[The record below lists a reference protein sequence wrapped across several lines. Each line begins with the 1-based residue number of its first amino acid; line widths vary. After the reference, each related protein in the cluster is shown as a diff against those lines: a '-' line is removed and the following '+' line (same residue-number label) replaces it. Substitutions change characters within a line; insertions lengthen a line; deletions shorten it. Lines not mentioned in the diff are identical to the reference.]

1 LTDASGFDEAPEDFQ
16 NRRYNYGPASYDRR
30 HVFVAT
36 YTYSFPRWRRWGRVA
51 DAALSLWEA
60 SGITRFQSGNQFTV
74 TGNTAIGTRR
84 ADYIGGEIELPG
96 GERTVDR
103 WFNTEAFAV
112 APESRL
118 GTAGVRNV
126 LGPGLQLWDLS
137 LRKRF
142 ALTERWRLQF
152 QADFFN
158 LFNKAN
164 FLNVATTITG
174 AEYGTITSAAPGR
187 NIQLALRLTF

>member
-1 LTDASGFDEAPEDFQ
+1 LT
-16 NRRYNYGPASYDRR
+16 N
-30 HVFVAT
+30 
-36 YTYSFPRWRRWGRVA
+36 WGRLA
-51 DAALSLWEA
+51 EAALSSWEA

-84 ADYIGGEIELPG
+84 ADYLGGEIELPG
-96 GERTVDR
+96 DQRTVNR
-103 WFNTEAFAV
+103 WFNTEAFAA

-118 GTAGVRNV
+118 GTAGVRTV
-126 LGPGLQLWDLS
+126 KGPGLQLWDLS
-137 LRKRF
+137 LRKRL
-142 ALTERWRLQF
+142 AETERWRLQF

-164 FLNVATTITG
+164 FLNVATTVTSADFG
-174 AEYGTITSAAPGR
+174 SITSAAPGR

>member
-1 LTDASGFDEAPEDFQ
+1 
-16 NRRYNYGPASYDRR
+16 
-30 HVFVAT
+30 FVTT
-36 YTYSFPRWRRWGRVA
+36 YTYRFPRLNNWGRIA

-74 TGNTAIGTRR
+74 TGNAAIGTRR
-84 ADYIGGEIELPG
+84 ADYTSGQIELPTD
-96 GERTVDR
+96 ERTVDR
-103 WFNTEAFAV
+103 WFNTAAFAV

-118 GTAGVRNV
+118 GTASVRSV
-126 LGPGLQLWDLS
+126 PGPGLQLWDLS

-152 QADFFN
+152 QVDFFN

-164 FLNVATTITG
+164 FLNVATNVSN
-174 AEYGTITSAAPGR
+174 ADFGTITSAAPGR

>member
-1 LTDASGFDEAPEDFQ
+1 MTNDESNAADFVIPSFVI
-16 NRRYNYGPASYDRR
+16 RRSNPPLMRV
-30 HVFVAT
+30 VF
-36 YTYSFPRWRRWGRVA
+36 
-51 DAALSLWEA
+51 
-60 SGITRFQSGNQFTV
+60 
-74 TGNTAIGTRR
+74 IGT
-84 ADYIGGEIELPG
+84 GEIGLPAD
-96 GERTVDR
+96 ERTVNR
-103 WFNTEAFAV
+103 WFNTAAFAV

-118 GTAGVRNV
+118 GTASIRNV
-126 LGPGLQLWDLS
+126 PGPSLQLWDLS

-164 FLNVATTITG
+164 FLNVASNVSN
-174 AEYGTITSAAPGR
+174 ADFGTITSAAPGR

>member
-1 LTDASGFDEAPEDFQ
+1 MT
-16 NRRYNYGPASYDRR
+16 
-30 HVFVAT
+30 T
-36 YTYSFPRWRRWGRVA
+36 YTYRFPHLNTWGRIA

-84 ADYIGGEIELPG
+84 ADYISGEIELPKD
-96 GERTVDR
+96 ERTVDR
-103 WFNTEAFAV
+103 WFNTAAFAP

-118 GTAGVRNV
+118 GTASVRSV
-126 LGPGLQLWDLS
+126 PGPGLQLWDLS

-152 QADFFN
+152 QIDSFN

-164 FLNVATTITG
+164 FLNVATNVSN
-174 AEYGTITSAAPGR
+174 AEFGTITSAAPGR

>member
-1 LTDASGFDEAPEDFQ
+1 
-16 NRRYNYGPASYDRR
+16 
-30 HVFVAT
+30 
-36 YTYSFPRWRRWGRVA
+36 
-51 DAALSLWEA
+51 
-60 SGITRFQSGNQFTV
+60 
-74 TGNTAIGTRR
+74 
-84 ADYIGGEIELPG
+84 
-96 GERTVDR
+96 
-103 WFNTEAFAV
+103 
-112 APESRL
+112 
-118 GTAGVRNV
+118 
-126 LGPGLQLWDLS
+126 LQLWDLS